1 MCPHATRTALAPHLS
16 APHPLG
22 SHPRTHRHRPRS
34 APLGSIHPPPGT
46 LPSPPTPHAMSRAPR
61 PRVAS
66 SHISLLVPTC
76 RPEVRVSTMHHAVA
90 SIVHAS
96 PDACAHLPPR
106 CACPHTP
113 SRRLWTHRSTLA
125 PTCRPDV
132 RAPPSSTHVS
142 TLNFPRR
149 TAEALCTHTDYNSMD
164 EWGEMQYRGAIQMAP
179 SARAHRMPVL

>member
-22 SHPRTHRHRPRS
+22 PHPRTHRHRPRS

-76 RPEVRVSTMHHAVA
+76 RPEVRVSTMHRAVA

-106 CACPHTP
+106 CACTHAP
-113 SRRLWTHRSTLA
+113 SRRLWTHRSALA

-132 RAPPSSTHVS
+132 RAPPSGTHVS
-142 TLNFPRR
+142 TLNFPRC